1 MRSFRQNRLIWC
13 LMFLLALGAFVFV
26 AGCGSDDDDGDQIAE
41 EPTPTPDPIPDP
53 APDPTPEPPTV
64 TRADVVTTNADIAY
78 AGYSDALETAME
90 LQTAVDAL
98 VDNPTDATLEA
109 ARDAWRKA
117 REAYQPTEVYRFRP
131 GPIEDLLDDG
141 TMVRDEGPEARING
155 WPLGEALIDYV
166 ADGSPDGD
174 AGDQESVE
182 AAGLTYPMNLISD
195 TSIDVGDKE
204 TLKTYVEFGDD
215 RNVGT
220 GYHAIEFLLWG
231 QDLNSGET
239 TWTTPR
245 DNTAGQRPVSDY
257 YQNDNCTS
265 GPTKH
270 DDGTI
275 CMRRALYLE
284 TVTDLL
290 VDDLQAIVDAW
301 DPDGSYYAA
310 YVTNP
315 NERLARILESMARMA
330 FGELAGERMNIALLD
345 NSQEDEHSCFSDN
358 THRDIFLNAV
368 GVQNQF
374 LGEYDLAADALDE
387 FTFDGTMTITGRGH
401 GVYDLLVAE
410 GHADEAEALKVAIE
424 AAVDATNQIN
434 GIARGAG
441 IPFDAQIESD
451 AYRSVVSGAI
461 VALGRVVLAI
471 EAAIAALVGVDIDSD
486 DLLQD
491 TCQEID
497 NRPGTAED
505 CPVDEI

>member
-1 MRSFRQNRLIWC
+1 MRSFRERGFIWC
-13 LMFLLALGAFVFV
+13 LIAVLGMGLVILAG
-26 AGCGSDDDDGDQIAE
+26 GCGSDDDDGDPVVEQ
-41 EPTPTPDPIPDP
+41 PTPDP
-53 APDPTPEPPTV
+53 DPTPDPPAV
-64 TRADVVTTNADIAY
+64 SRADVVVTNADIAY
-78 AGYSDALETAME
+78 AGYSDALDTAMDLE
-90 LQTAVDAL
+90 DAVEAF
-98 VDNPTDATLEA
+98 VANPTDDTFMDAK
-109 ARDAWRKA
+109 DAWRRA

-141 TMVRDEGPEARING
+141 TLTRDEGPEARING

-166 ADGSPDGD
+166 ADGMPDGD
-174 AGDQESVE
+174 PGDQESVE
-182 AAGLTYPMNLISD
+182 AAGLTYPANLISD

-204 TLKTYVEFGDD
+204 TLKTYVEFEDD

-231 QDLNSGET
+231 QDLNGGET
-239 TWTTPR
+239 MWTAPR

-265 GPTKH
+265 GPMKH

-290 VDDLQAIVDAW
+290 VDDLQAIVGAW
-301 DPDGSYYAA
+301 DPSDSGSFYHT
-310 YVTNP
+310 YVADP
-315 NERLARILESMARMA
+315 DEALARILESMARMA

-358 THRDIFLNAV
+358 THRDIHLNAV
-368 GVQNQF
+368 GVRNQF
-374 LGEYDLAADALDE
+374 LGEYDLASEALDE
-387 FTFDGTMTITGRGH
+387 FTFADTMMITGRELGI
-401 GVYDLLVAE
+401 YDLLVAE
-410 GHADEAEALKVAIE
+410 GHADEAEALKTAID
-424 AAVDATNQIN
+424 AAVTATNAIN
-434 GIARGAG
+434 GIAEGG
-441 IPFDAQIESD
+441 NIPFDQQIESN
-451 AYRSVVSGAI
+451 AYKPVIGDAI
-461 VALGRVVLAI
+461 VALGRVVLDI
-471 EAAIAALVGVDIDSD
+471 ESAIAALVGVDIDSD

-497 NRPGTAED
+497 ERQGTAED